1 MQDLTELVESARQD
15 FAKAEQAAALEDAK
29 ARYVGKTGVVTLMS
43 KE

>member
-29 ARYVGKTGVVTLMS
+29 S
-43 KE
+43 KLKRTENNG